1 MENLRGPDERAA
13 KRVKKEDDGESMVDG
28 KTRVQF
34 GDDLTYPHCT
44 CSEWR
49 HSRLPCKHFCLIF
62 ANIPEWGWEKL
73 SSLYRESPLLNLDYD
88 ILAVNN
94 NQAPTNDW
102 VDTPDCSDT
111 QETASKSSQDQLETI
126 PLPARR
132 QSKSKTLQVHCRK
145 MLKEIVSS
153 TYLITDENTLS
164 KLAEEIDALYAKV
177 KTMTPSDDGV
187 PIGEVPSVGD
197 STKKHYTST
206 STVPAPTISEVPTVS
221 DSRKK
226 QSPTTSTVPP
236 SPQKHG
242 AKKHPASGRY
252 GVKAEWQ
259 RKFFPVKNCPSTSR
273 KRKHSQANEPKKKLK
288 KIKVK
293 QKDLPSTD
301 EEHYSFSQ
309 DATVTKPGST
319 HDDRQWELQKSHDV
333 TAADQLP
340 SNLGNHT

>member
-1 MENLRGPDERAA
+1 
-13 KRVKKEDDGESMVDG
+13 
-28 KTRVQF
+28 
-34 GDDLTYPHCT
+34 
-44 CSEWR
+44 
-49 HSRLPCKHFCLIF
+49 
-62 ANIPEWGWEKL
+62 
-73 SSLYRESPLLNLDYD
+73 
-88 ILAVNN
+88 
-94 NQAPTNDW
+94 
-102 VDTPDCSDT
+102 
-111 QETASKSSQDQLETI
+111 
-126 PLPARR
+126 
-132 QSKSKTLQVHCRK
+132 

-197 STKKHYTST
+197 STKKHYAST
-206 STVPAPTISEVPTVS
+206 STVPAPTIGEVQTVS

-273 KRKHSQANEPKKKLK
+273 KRKHSQANEPKEKLK

-309 DATVTKPGST
+309 DATFTKPGST

-340 SNLGNHT
+340 SNLESEVVLCDFHREKAWWEWTSKSTNGVLNKRDEVLSRMRRIAKAATLKDMDKAVKDFQDSAVWTENARLRSWFSTKWLPAKKRWCQAYRGVNYIVAVHTNNGIERQNETLKFQYLDGYKNCSL